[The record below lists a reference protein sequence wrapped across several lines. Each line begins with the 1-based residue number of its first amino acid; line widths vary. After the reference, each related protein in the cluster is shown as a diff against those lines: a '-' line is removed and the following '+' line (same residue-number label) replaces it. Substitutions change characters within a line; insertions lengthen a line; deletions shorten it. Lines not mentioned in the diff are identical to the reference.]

1 MFFQVFTRQFWITLT
16 MIFIHIFLDLFTHY
30 LCTYVS
36 IYLHISI
43 YIHFLYGY
51 IYIYINSNSISTT
64 KMGWKLEGRPV
75 SKLLCDCQNFLCL
88 ICLPGKIF
96 SQIPAAFFAN
106 KLQFPT
112 VASASSLELH
122 SWQGM
127 AIQEA
132 CRVQKNDGCIQR
144 SLHWNWSWRTEMQPG
159 PSCDRACLRA
169 MRKNTDRA
177 DLVIAG
183 KFQVWCGITW
193 VSHMVF
199 TWVLHEMTP
208 FGSGAC
214 SVHFATPACDSAR
227 VQEHPWKASSPSS
240 RSETW
245 IV

>member
-1 MFFQVFTRQFWITLT
+1 

-36 IYLHISI
+36 IHLHISI
-43 YIHFLYGY
+43 YTFSIWL
-51 IYIYINSNSISTT
+51 YIYINSNSISTR
-64 KMGWKLEGRPV
+64 KWAESWFSRPV

-88 ICLPGKIF
+88 ICLPGNIF

-132 CRVQKNDGCIQR
+132 CRVRTMLGAFKDPFKANR
-144 SLHWNWSWRTEMQPG
+144 SWRTEMQPG

-177 DLVIAG
+177 DLVIEG
-183 KFQVWCGITW
+183 KFQV
-193 VSHMVF
+193 
-199 TWVLHEMTP
+199 
-208 FGSGAC
+208 
-214 SVHFATPACDSAR
+214 
-227 VQEHPWKASSPSS
+227 
-240 RSETW
+240 
-245 IV
+245 